1 MASGTLENLA
11 HSAFVPT
18 RLADA
23 ERICHNLLAIP
34 AAPYTVLDPTSGEG
48 HLLVPFAANPRAQ
61 LYGVELSAE
70 RAAESRTRL
79 PRAMIVTSPFENV
92 RIVDNTVDL
101 VVSNP
106 PYMIGEFGRLEYAII
121 RDVTAALRPGN
132 PHITIVPARQWDGT
146 MARFWARHYERVQ
159 CWMLEADEFA
169 KYTQIVVAGVKRAA
183 PLASP
188 DPLELNRIR
197 GFRYRLD
204 PEHPA
209 KSPWAQGF
217 APVVLPDAPIAD
229 PYLVTPGGELVE
241 ITVLKADQ
249 AELLRGLD
257 KGGAHLTPAWQSAT
271 MWQAAATLEQPLM
284 PISGESYL
292 AALILTGTLDGEE
305 LEGPD
310 GQWYTFATHI
320 ASEWASVEVDEE
332 MRKKGVTSVQQQ
344 QDKPCLSVLNLV
356 SGELTHYQRD
366 EVFTFLRPW
375 LAILAQR
382 VLHQYNPIYDLNPP
396 DWMLRVA
403 MTIAQD
409 KTLPGAAMAGLQSP
423 QLHRS
428 FAGYTALCETGRF
441 AINGE
446 PGTGKTRM
454 HILIMA
460 LFAYT
465 WQHRHVWEGKRP
477 TWVKGVR
484 RAWQAN
490 PRTIGDAPR
499 ALPLAVMTPMR
510 VVPVWEKEIA
520 GAWPEAEVL
529 VIDDHSDVRHWM
541 DRCAVS
547 DAPAVIAIFSQ
558 SKTRAFGRA
567 WQPAVLSKGKPVKV
581 FDLKPAPEL
590 LPELEP
596 VTNDKGKL
604 VAYTVT
610 ATGAF
615 VMKDDIEYTFRCPDC
630 NSVVEAEPGSLRK
643 KRAGDTASAEAKADD
658 SEARREPVRSITW
671 FEDRRRTCDH
681 CGAPLWTDA
690 RIKPTQAKYPQIP
703 FNIWSTAV
711 DAPRIDDKTST
722 PLDGATSTRARRR
735 TPAMVRIVDAA
746 GNRGAVAPDSFSP
759 YDYWNRFYRGCCA
772 FVEID
777 ESHNL
782 RGQSTDIAHSG
793 HLAQLASQ
801 TFGYGSGTH
810 YGGILTDFYHYW
822 YRYNPRF
829 WQCLGL
835 GWNEA
840 EKAMS
845 RYGVIQTI
853 TKEHESSARR
863 GSGKTDVSIT
873 TIPAPGIST
882 RLLPYLLADLAFI
895 DVLDVGAFMPPREE
909 TPVVVE
915 MDDDS
920 LRQYVEDAR
929 HALTLAE
936 ADLAEASQ
944 ARDDT
949 LGDPSSAPDEREAA
963 TAALDTAAMKV
974 EQARMALTDARAW
987 VTARDLKGAYHEIEG
1002 ALRAKAEKRNEAARL
1017 AQGTLPRW
1025 WSILPMWEKPPF
1037 TVSET
1042 HRGDWGDVEEVIE
1055 IFRAPALSSD
1065 HIYPLERELRRI
1077 VAAEVAAG
1085 RPVMVYIE
1093 QNDIRSTAD
1102 RLMHV
1107 LADFEPWTL
1116 PNSVDAEDR
1125 EDAINAAVDAGYI
1138 VLLVPYRRVLEG
1150 LNLQKVKTIL
1160 WYELAMN
1167 LFMLDQASRR
1177 SWRLGQDT
1185 LVRLYYLAYKGT
1197 ATHRQMIRLG
1207 TKSGAAALFAGNT
1220 PDGELA
1226 KAAGADK
1233 TTLAR
1238 LSKGLE
1244 ADEEIDLAAAF
1255 KRRGEELAA
1264 KLARGREW
1272 IGASDT
1278 LAARLAARVVPTP
1291 VVEAILGAD
1300 TTEVWRETPAPTA
1313 PLGLDVDVVPVAHEP
1328 LAELVTAHAE
1338 GKLPTVT
1345 FGNIDDMGAVL
1356 RKQRRQRRA
1365 ASVEA
1370 MQASGQ
1376 LALF

>member
-11 HSAFVPT
+11 SSAFVPT
-18 RLADA
+18 RSVDA
-23 ERICHNLLAIP
+23 ERICRNLLTLP
-34 AAPYTVLDPTSGEG
+34 AAPFSVLDPTSGEG
-48 HLLVPFAANPRAQ
+48 HLLLPFASHPRAQ
-61 LYGVELSAE
+61 LYGVELSEE
-70 RAAESRTRL
+70 RAALSRTRL
-79 PRAMIVTSPFENV
+79 PHAMIVSSPFENV
-92 RIVDNTVDL
+92 RITEHAVDL
-101 VVSNP
+101 IVSNP
-106 PYMIGEFGRLEYAII
+106 PYMIGEIGRLEYAII
-121 RDVTAALRPGN
+121 RDATAALRPGN
-132 PHITIVPARQWDGT
+132 PHIAIVPARQWDGA
-146 MARFWARHYERVQ
+146 MARFWAKHYTQVR

-169 KYTQIVVAGVKRAA
+169 KYTQIVVAGIKREQ
-183 PLASP
+183 PLDTP
-188 DPLELNRIR
+188 DPLELSRIR
-197 GFRYRLD
+197 GFRHRED
-204 PEHPA
+204 KDKPQA
-209 KSPWAQGF
+209 CPWAQGF
-217 APVVLPDAPIAD
+217 APDVLPNEPIAD
-229 PYLVTPGGELVE
+229 PYSVAPGGAPVE
-241 ITVLKADQ
+241 IIVLKADQ
-249 AELLRGLD
+249 AELMRGLQ
-257 KGGAHLTPAWQSAT
+257 KGGAHLTPAWQLAT
-271 MWQAAATLEQPLM
+271 TWQAAASLENPLM

-305 LEGPD
+305 LQGPD

-320 ASEWASVEVDEE
+320 ASEWASVEVDED
-332 MRKKGVTSVQQQ
+332 MRKKGVTSIQQQ
-344 QDKPCLSVLNLV
+344 QDKPCLSVLNLDT
-356 SGELTHYQRD
+356 GALNHYQRD
-366 EVFTFLRPW
+366 EVFAFLKPW
-375 LAILAQR
+375 LAILAER
-382 VLHQYNPIYDLNPP
+382 VLGQYTPIYDLNPP

-403 MTIAQD
+403 TTIAQD

-428 FAGYTALCETGRF
+428 FAGYTSLCELGRF

-465 WQHRHVWEGKRP
+465 WRHRHVWESKLPR
-477 TWVKGVR
+477 WVKQAR
-484 RAWQAN
+484 RAWKVN

-529 VIDDHSDVRHWM
+529 VIEDHTDVKRWM

-547 DAPAVIAIFSQ
+547 DAPAVVAIFSQ

-567 WQPAVLSKGKPVKV
+567 WQPAVIAKTKPVKV
-581 FDLKPAPEL
+581 FDLKPAEES
-590 LPELEP
+590 LPDLEEI
-596 VTNDKGKL
+596 TDAKGKR
-604 VAYTVT
+604 VAYKVK

-615 VMKDDIEYTFRCPDC
+615 LMKDDLEYTFFCPGC
-630 NSVVEAEPGSLRK
+630 NTIVEAEPGSLRK
-643 KRAGDTASAEAKADD
+643 KQSIAAGEVARADDQEAKK
-658 SEARREPVRSITW
+658 EPVRSLTW
-671 FEDRRRTCDH
+671 FEDRPRRCET
-681 CGAPLWTDA
+681 CGAPLWADA
-690 RIKPTQAKYPQIP
+690 RIKATQAKYPQVP
-703 FNIWSTAV
+703 FSVWSKAV
-711 DAPRIDDKTST
+711 DAPALEAADEAPTGPPKARTRK
-722 PLDGATSTRARRR
+722 RAR
-735 TPAMVRIVDAA
+735 PSARIVDAE
-746 GNRGAVAPDSFSP
+746 GRRGAIAPDSFSP
-759 YDYWNRFYRGCCA
+759 YDYWNRFYAGCCV

-810 YGGILTDFYHYW
+810 YGGVLTDFFYYW
-822 YRYNPRF
+822 YRFNPRF
-829 WQCLGL
+829 WQRLSL
-835 GWNEA
+835 SWHEA

-845 RYGVIQTI
+845 RYGVVQTI
-853 TKEHESSARR
+853 TKEFESSARR
-863 GSGKTDVSIT
+863 GSGKSDVSIT

-909 TPVVVE
+909 IPVVVD
-915 MDDDS
+915 MDDAA
-920 LRQYVEDAR
+920 LHAYVEDANEAVR
-929 HALTLAE
+929 LAE
-936 ADLAEASQ
+936 AELTAAQADLDDML
-944 ARDDT
+944 RDESNT
-949 LGDPSSAPDEREAA
+949 RSERETASARVDAA
-963 TAALDTAAMKV
+963 TARLEETRAVLKQAAS
-974 EQARMALTDARAW
+974 RAK
-987 VTARDLKGAYHEIEG
+987 ARDLKGVYGEIEA
-1002 ALRAKAEKRNEAARL
+1002 ALHSMAEKRNEAARL

-1025 WSILPMWEKPPF
+1025 WSILPMWEKPQF

-1042 HRGDWGDVEEVIE
+1042 HRSDWGDVEEVVE
-1055 IFRAPALSSD
+1055 IFRAPILASD
-1065 HIYPLERELRRI
+1065 HIYPLERELRTM
-1077 VAAEVAAG
+1077 VAKEVGAG

-1102 RLMHV
+1102 RLSHV
-1107 LADFEPWTL
+1107 LADFEPWVL

-1125 EDAINAAVDAGYI
+1125 EDAIGAAVDAGYT

-1150 LNLQKVKTIL
+1150 LNLQKVKTII

-1197 ATHRQMIRLG
+1197 ATHKQMIRLG

-1233 TTLAR
+1233 TTLAK
-1238 LSKGLE
+1238 LSASLDSDG
-1244 ADEEIDLAAAF
+1244 EIDLAAAF
-1255 KRRGEELAA
+1255 ARRGEELAR
-1264 KLARGREW
+1264 KLATGREW

-1278 LAARLAARVVPTP
+1278 LAARLAARVLPTP
-1291 VVEAILGAD
+1291 LVEHIVEAGEAAAHRDAPVDTAALLTLDLDVAPVAERVVE
-1300 TTEVWRETPAPTA
+1300 
-1313 PLGLDVDVVPVAHEP
+1313 DVAAAVVERSTRQPSAS
-1328 LAELVTAHAE
+1328 
-1338 GKLPTVT
+1338 
-1345 FGNIDDMGAVL
+1345 FGNMDDIAAVL
-1356 RKQRRQRRA
+1356 RKSRKQRRTSA
-1365 ASVEA
+1365 EV

>member
-1 MASGTLENLA
+1 
-11 HSAFVPT
+11 
-18 RLADA
+18 
-23 ERICHNLLAIP
+23 
-34 AAPYTVLDPTSGEG
+34 
-48 HLLVPFAANPRAQ
+48 
-61 LYGVELSAE
+61 
-70 RAAESRTRL
+70 
-79 PRAMIVTSPFENV
+79 
-92 RIVDNTVDL
+92 
-101 VVSNP
+101 
-106 PYMIGEFGRLEYAII
+106 
-121 RDVTAALRPGN
+121 
-132 PHITIVPARQWDGT
+132 
-146 MARFWARHYERVQ
+146 
-159 CWMLEADEFA
+159 
-169 KYTQIVVAGVKRAA
+169 
-183 PLASP
+183 
-188 DPLELNRIR
+188 
-197 GFRYRLD
+197 
-204 PEHPA
+204 
-209 KSPWAQGF
+209 
-217 APVVLPDAPIAD
+217 
-229 PYLVTPGGELVE
+229 
-241 ITVLKADQ
+241 
-249 AELLRGLD
+249 
-257 KGGAHLTPAWQSAT
+257 
-271 MWQAAATLEQPLM
+271 
-284 PISGESYL
+284 
-292 AALILTGTLDGEE
+292 
-305 LEGPD
+305 
-310 GQWYTFATHI
+310 
-320 ASEWASVEVDEE
+320 
-332 MRKKGVTSVQQQ
+332 
-344 QDKPCLSVLNLV
+344 
-356 SGELTHYQRD
+356 
-366 EVFTFLRPW
+366 
-375 LAILAQR
+375 
-382 VLHQYNPIYDLNPP
+382 
-396 DWMLRVA
+396 
-403 MTIAQD
+403 
-409 KTLPGAAMAGLQSP
+409 
-423 QLHRS
+423 
-428 FAGYTALCETGRF
+428 
-441 AINGE
+441 
-446 PGTGKTRM
+446 M

-460 LFAYT
+460 LFADT

-510 VVPVWEKEIA
+510 VVPVWEKEIT
-520 GAWPEAEVL
+520 GAWPEAEVI
-529 VIDDHSDVRHWM
+529 VIEDYADVRRWM

-547 DAPAVIAIFSQ
+547 DAPAVVALFSQ

-567 WQPAVLSKGKPVKV
+567 WQPAVISKGRPVKV
-581 FDLKPAPEL
+581 FDLKPSPEL
-590 LPELEP
+590 LPELEA

-604 VAYTVT
+604 VAYTVK

-615 VMKDDIEYTFRCPDC
+615 LMKDAIEETFSCPDC
-630 NSVVEAEPGSLRK
+630 HSIVEAEPGSLRK

-658 SEARREPVRSITW
+658 AEARRERVRSITW

-681 CGAPLWTDA
+681 CGAPLWSDA
-690 RIKPTQAKYPQIP
+690 RIKPVQAKYPQIP
-703 FNIWSTAV
+703 FNVWSKAV
-711 DAPRIDDKTST
+711 DVAPAI
-722 PLDGATSTRARRR
+722 GAAGETADTLMPNRARKR
-735 TPAMVRIVDAA
+735 TQAEVRIVDTS
-746 GNRGAVAPDSFSP
+746 GNRAAAAPDSFSP
-759 YDYWNRFYRGCCA
+759 YDYWHRFYRGCCA

-793 HLAQLASQ
+793 HLAQQASQ
-801 TFGYGSGTH
+801 TFGYGSGKH
-810 YGGILTDFYHYW
+810 YGGTLTDFYHYW

-829 WQCLGL
+829 WQRLGL

-882 RLLPYLLADLAFI
+882 RLLPYLLSDLAFI

-909 TPVVVE
+909 IPVVVE

-936 ADLAEASQ
+936 AAVVEAEQ
-944 ARDDT
+944 ARDDA
-949 LGDPSSAPDEREAA
+949 LGDPGSTADEREAA
-963 TAALDTAAMKV
+963 EARLEAARTQV
-974 EQARMALTDARAW
+974 EQARSAVTDARAW
-987 VTARDLKGAYHEIEG
+987 VAARDLKGAYHEIEG

-1025 WSILPMWEKPPF
+1025 WSILPMWEKLPF

-1042 HRGDWGDVEEVIE
+1042 HRGDWGDVEEVVE
-1055 IFRAPALSSD
+1055 IFRAPALTSD
-1065 HIYPLERELRRI
+1065 HLYPLERELRRI

-1107 LADFEPWTL
+1107 LADFEPWTM

-1125 EDAINAAVDAGYI
+1125 EDAINAAVDAGYT

-1167 LFMLDQASRR
+1167 LFKLDQASRR

-1264 KLARGREW
+1264 RLATGRTW

-1291 VVEAILGAD
+1291 VAEAILD
-1300 TTEVWRETPAPTA
+1300 
-1313 PLGLDVDVVPVAHEP
+1313 
-1328 LAELVTAHAE
+1328 AE
-1338 GKLPTVT
+1338 GVKTLGDVEAPSACEAVKLPSVT
-1345 FGNIDDMGAVL
+1345 FGNLDDIGAVL
-1356 RKQRRQRRA
+1356 RTRRKQRRTVSA
-1365 ASVEA
+1365 EA
-1370 MQASGQ
+1370 LLSGGQ
-1376 LALF
+1376 LTLL